1 LTLQELPTSKE
12 RKDFV
17 LNRFSNRQEIRHY
30 NLVQLQSLPQRKL
43 RARPLSAMGTRAR
56 DEPQVANK
64 TDDIGNGRD
73 EITGLTRLKR
83 KESSS
88 DRPPLVAV
96 SDE

>member
-1 LTLQELPTSKE
+1 M
-12 RKDFV
+12 
-17 LNRFSNRQEIRHY
+17 
-30 NLVQLQSLPQRKL
+30 
-43 RARPLSAMGTRAR
+43 ARPLSAMGTQAR